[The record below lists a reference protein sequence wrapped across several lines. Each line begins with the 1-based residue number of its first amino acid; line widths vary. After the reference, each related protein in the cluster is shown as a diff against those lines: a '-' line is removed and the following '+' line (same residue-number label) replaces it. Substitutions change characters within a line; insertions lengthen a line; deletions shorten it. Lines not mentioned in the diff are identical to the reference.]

1 MSPIG
6 GDELVSPFDDSVV
19 EPQPLAPRPSTLA
32 GKRVTLLSIS
42 KPKSAEYL
50 NEVERLLVAR
60 YGVIVTRVF
69 KPTFTKPAPREL
81 IDQVAAGSDA
91 VIEALAD

>member
-1 MSPIG
+1 MSVDDLI
-6 GDELVSPFDDSVV
+6 SPFDDATV
-19 EPQPLAPRPSTLA
+19 EPKPMAERLFSLT

-50 NEVERLLVAR
+50 NELERQLVSQ
-60 YGVIVTRVF
+60 YGATVTRVS

-91 VIEALAD
+91 VIEALAE